1 MMVSVA
7 PSPVFSRCGRAWW
20 AAFTVE
26 TMSMSIALRQPA
38 SLSSVP
44 SALTLATKWSMPPLP
59 AKSSI
64 HFFSAVLSVT
74 SSARAF
80 DAMLLGSP
88 VRLALL
94 HELGVARAEADDRA
108 FGHESID
115 DGAADALGAAGDQ
128 HALALET
135 EIHNSPETDARL

>member
-1 MMVSVA
+1 MRTRVVGRVHRRDDVDVDRLAPARLVVLGAHRADIGDEVVDAAVA
-7 PSPVFSRCGRAWW
+7 GEAVDPFLERGVVGD
-20 AAFTVE
+20 VE
-26 TMSMSIALRQPA
+26 GS
-38 SLSSVP
+38 
-44 SALTLATKWSMPPLP
+44 
-59 AKSSI
+59 
-64 HFFSAVLSVT
+64 
-74 SSARAF
+74 AF
-80 DAMLLGSP
+80 DAVLLGSP

-94 HELGVARAEADDRA
+94 HELGVARTEADDRA